1 MYFYKRVI
9 NVRSYRFPVSLGN
22 RAWLSVLVVASV
34 HQSLSLGAIS
44 HGDVTGGCEI
54 TKPLVR
60 AVCSDSHLG
69 QLMVGI
75 GVLQEIGMKG
85 GLHFCI

>member
-1 MYFYKRVI
+1 MSGHI
-9 NVRSYRFPVSLGN
+9 ASQS
-22 RAWLSVLVVASV
+22 AWEIAPGFLVVASV
-34 HQSLSLGAIS
+34 HQSLTLGAIS
-44 HGDVTGGCEI
+44 RGDVTGGCEI
-54 TKPLVR
+54 TKPLVK
-60 AVCSDSHLG
+60 AVCSDSRLG